1 MKSDEK
7 KKEKKFVQT
16 TIRVRREILKE
27 YKKWLIDNG
36 YRSINQHINE
46 VIKEVL
52 KRDHRLPL
60 SAEKKDTPQ
69 DKP

>member
-1 MKSDEK
+1 MNINEK

-16 TIRVRREILKE
+16 TIRVEREVLKE

-36 YRSINQHINE
+36 YKSINQHINE
-46 VIKEVL
+46 IIKKIL
-52 KRDHRLPL
+52 KMDNRLPP
-60 SAEKKDTPQ
+60 SAEKKDTSQ

>member
-1 MKSDEK
+1 MKSDK
-7 KKEKKFVQT
+7 RKKEKKFVQT

-46 VIKEVL
+46 VIRKILE
-52 KRDHRLPL
+52 RDNRLPP
-60 SAEKKDTPQ
+60 STRSENSSREKP
-69 DKP
+69 